1 MDSVETLDA
10 HISAQALQIPPRFV
24 GGIRVAV
31 FPGSSL
37 AIGCRGIGL
46 ASVEN
51 DLAEAQL
58 VSHGESRRSEW
69 LGR

>member
-1 MDSVETLDA
+1 MDSVETLYA
-10 HISAQALQIPPRFV
+10 QNSAQALQIPSKV
-24 GGIRVAV
+24 IGGIRVAL
-31 FPGSSL
+31 FPSTSL

-58 VSHGESRRSEW
+58 VSHAESRRSE
-69 LGR
+69 